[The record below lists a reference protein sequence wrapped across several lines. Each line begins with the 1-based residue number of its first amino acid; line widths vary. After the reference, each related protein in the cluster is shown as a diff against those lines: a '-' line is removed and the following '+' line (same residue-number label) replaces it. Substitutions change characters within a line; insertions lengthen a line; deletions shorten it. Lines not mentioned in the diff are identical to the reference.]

1 MYSRPP
7 SRSDL
12 ELDRGLCC
20 HPFLFAIYLDDIPI
34 LRSLLPRSFIVLYA
48 DDILLIAPSVSELQE
63 LFDACAIELS
73 WLDMN
78 INEKVLLYPH

>member
-12 ELDRGLCC
+12 ELD
-20 HPFLFAIYLDDIPI
+20 DIPI
-34 LRSLLPRSFIVLYA
+34 LRSLLPRSLVVLYA

-78 INEKVLLYPH
+78 INEKSLAVSVLVHDGM